1 MIYTLDDRRL
11 QTGNEFFIAPS
22 ADVIGS
28 VRLGERASVWFGAVL
43 RGDDELIE
51 IGEDSNV
58 QDLSMIHADQ
68 GFPVRIGA
76 RVTIGHKVLLHS
88 CEVGDDAL
96 IGNGA
101 IVLDRARIGRFSV
114 IAAGTLITPDKVIPE
129 GVMVMGAPGKIVRE
143 LTDAERA
150 MIAHGWQHYV
160 AAGRRYRQG
169 LRTIRG

>member
-114 IAAGTLITPDKVIPE
+114 IAAGTLITPDKVIPD

>member
-1 MIYTLDDRRL
+1 MIYTIGNRRL
-11 QTGNEFFIAPS
+11 QTGRTFYLAPS

-43 RGDDELIE
+43 RGDDEWIE

-58 QDLSMIHADQ
+58 QDLSMIHADA
-68 GFPVRIGA
+68 GFPTRIGA

-88 CEVGDDAL
+88 CEVGDDSL

-101 IVLDRARIGRFSV
+101 IVLDRVRIGCHSV
-114 IAAGTLITPDKVIPE
+114 IAAGTLIPPDKVIPD
-129 GVMVMGAPGKIVRE
+129 GVMVMGSPGKIVRE
-143 LTDAERA
+143 LSEQERA

-160 AAGRRYRQG
+160 AAAERYRVG
-169 LRTIRG
+169 LKVVE

>member
-1 MIYTLDDRRL
+1 MIYTLGDRRL

-88 CEVGDDAL
+88 CEVGDNAL

>member
-88 CEVGDDAL
+88 CEVGDNAL